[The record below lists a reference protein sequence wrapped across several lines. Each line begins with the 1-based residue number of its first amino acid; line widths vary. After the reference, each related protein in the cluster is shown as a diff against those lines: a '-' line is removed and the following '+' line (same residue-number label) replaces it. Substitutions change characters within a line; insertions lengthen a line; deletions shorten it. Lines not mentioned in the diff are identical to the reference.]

1 MKKLILNI
9 IMWALF
15 IRSIVTLI
23 NWFNGN
29 SDVNIIIIFVYLA
42 ILTWVIIYLG
52 YSLVKNHLYKNI
64 KK

>member
-9 IMWALF
+9 IMCALF
-15 IRSIVTLI
+15 IRSIVILI

>member
-15 IRSIVTLI
+15 IRSIVILI